1 MARDIGADECFDRIR
16 RSSAVTAA
24 ATIGCHTNG
33 SRSLYGFSTGLPV
46 AAVFA
51 DLLDRYLPA
60 GVQPIDQSQET
71 GRYGREA
78 RLLDIRRW
86 PEVC

>member
-1 MARDIGADECFDRIR
+1 VARDIGADECFDRIR

-51 DLLDRYLPA
+51 LISSTAIY
-60 GVQPIDQSQET
+60 
-71 GRYGREA
+71 
-78 RLLDIRRW
+78 RLACSR
-86 PEVC
+86 